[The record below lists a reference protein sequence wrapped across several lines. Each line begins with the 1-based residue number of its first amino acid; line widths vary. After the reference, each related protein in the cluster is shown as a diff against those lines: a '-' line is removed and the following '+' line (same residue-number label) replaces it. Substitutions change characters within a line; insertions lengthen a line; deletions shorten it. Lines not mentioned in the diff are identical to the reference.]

1 MNDQHDLTVILRSR
15 FPIVDMEAPA
25 HDTQLAVA
33 HIRDEIARTRPLHR
47 RASMQCENGR
57 RIVRSWRTDSLLT
70 ER

>member
-33 HIRDEIARTRPLHR
+33 HIRDEIARTRPLSAVASARFHALR
-47 RASMQCENGR
+47 EWAKDRAVMANG
-57 RIVRSWRTDSLLT
+57 
-70 ER
+70 